1 MANDIPVQEVIE
13 LRKQGADNE
22 KIIDVLRSKNYS
34 FQQIRDAIQ
43 QAEIKSSID
52 SPSNPTPET
61 PKPESPMGV
70 PPPTVKPQVQSQQPQ
85 QTTAPQPTTATMQPQ
100 TKRMAVDLD
109 EIQRILEEIIEE
121 KWKESE
127 KTINSLIEWKIMADT
142 KIKNMESQINE
153 LNSRIDSLN
162 TVLGQK
168 AEAFNETIENVDTEI
183 KALEKALNR
192 LVPALSDNI
201 SELKDIVSNMKKE

>member
-13 LRKQGADNE
+13 LKKQGADNE

-52 SPSNPTPET
+52 SPSNPTPEA
-61 PKPESPMGV
+61 PKPESPMGI
-70 PPPTVKPQVQSQQPQ
+70 PLPTVKPQMQTPQPQ
-85 QTTAPQPTTATMQPQ
+85 QPAQPIQKEAQPQ
-100 TKRMAVDLD
+100 TNRVAVDLD

-127 KTINSLIEWKIMADT
+127 NTINSLIEWKIMADT
-142 KIKNMESQINE
+142 KIKNMESQIKE
-153 LNSRIDSLN
+153 LSSRIDSLN

-201 SELKDIVSNMKKE
+201 SELRDIVSNMKKE